1 MKKYS
6 YIYMLLYSAALFVG
20 CSKDDE
26 GVMETQNDFITI
38 TANAPV
44 VQNDGGSTRVD
55 FKDNNGLEM
64 KWESTDKIR
73 IRAYNI
79 VDAIWGYGSDTGRP
93 GGDKKS
99 GYASGPTAGNPS
111 STASFTFG
119 SFNNSPVAYTITIGK
134 DAKGNEA
141 GIEAHNWGGK
151 ALVAEQTQDCT
162 SEKETSH
169 LNENYTAI
177 LQNIIASSVTSGG
190 TMTFSADWASANA
203 YVPQATPAT
212 GEPASSDC
220 GVFMQ
225 SSCLKMPLT
234 LPALPKGAYNNITK
248 MVITTSRE
256 TTESGSST
264 QSFYSNNRGGGVTN
278 TITLNFSNVPNS
290 SSLTAYFMLASA
302 GLRVYNTDG
311 DATKWNIKIYYINNS
326 STEDYIYK
334 DIKFTTAIDGN
345 NAAGKQGK
353 LYKVTVGNTGWKDSS
368 DQTIN

>member
-6 YIYMLLYSAALFVG
+6 YIYMLLSSAALFVG
-20 CSKDDE
+20 CSNDDE

-55 FKDNNGLEM
+55 FTDDNGLEM
-64 KWESTDKIR
+64 KWESTDRIR
-73 IRAYNI
+73 LRAYNI
-79 VDAIWGYGSDTGRP
+79 VDNTWGYGSDTGRP
-93 GGDKKS
+93 GSDKKS

-111 STASFTFG
+111 STASFTLG
-119 SFNNSPVAYTITIGK
+119 SFSNSPVAYTITIGN
-134 DAKGNEA
+134 DA
-141 GIEAHNWGGK
+141 GITADGWGTT
-151 ALVAEQTQDCT
+151 ALDAEQTQDCT
-162 SEKETSH
+162 SGKETSH

-234 LPALPKGAYNNITK
+234 LPALPNGAYNNITK

-256 TTESGSST
+256 TTSDNT
-264 QSFYSNNRGGGVTN
+264 AKSFYNNNRGGGVTN
-278 TITLNFSNVPNS
+278 TITLNFSNVSNS

-302 GLRVYNTDG
+302 GLRVYNNDG
-311 DATKWNIKIYYINNS
+311 DATEWNIKIYYTNNS
-326 STEDYIYK
+326 SVEDYIYK
-334 DIKFTTAIDGN
+334 DIKFTTAINGN
-345 NAAGKQGK
+345 TTARKQGR
-353 LYKVTVGNTGWKDSS
+353 LYKVTVGNVGWKDSS
-368 DQTIN
+368 DNNI